1 MFAVTVRL
9 ARPKEAFQPIFFAS
23 GYYVDVKMRDA
34 LTDAVV
40 DGDKCPFGPKSLFD
54 STRQQLCITKQ
65 WPEELCWQV
74 TECGEVLF
82 RNEQAMSWK
91 NRAMVQKRQGDLI
104 LKHCGA
110 GHFAANDTAEPTIG
124 GDRVSHELRR

>member
-1 MFAVTVRL
+1 MFAVTVGL
-9 ARPKEAFQPIFFAS
+9 ARPKKAFQSILLSS
-23 GYYVDVKMRDA
+23 GYYVDVEMGDA

-40 DGDKCPFGPKSLFD
+40 DGDKCSLCPKSLFE
-54 STRQQLCITKQ
+54 STRQQLCVPKQ
-65 WPEELCWQV
+65 WRKESCWQV
-74 TECGEVLF
+74 IERGEVLF

-91 NRAMVQKRQGDLI
+91 NRTIVQKRQRDLV

-110 GHFAANDTAEPTIG
+110 GHFTANDTAEPTIG